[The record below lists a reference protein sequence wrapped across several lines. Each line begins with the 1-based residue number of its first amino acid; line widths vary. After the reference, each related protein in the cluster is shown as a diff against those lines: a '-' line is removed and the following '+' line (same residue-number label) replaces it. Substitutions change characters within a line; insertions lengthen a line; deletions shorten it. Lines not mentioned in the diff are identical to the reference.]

1 MLIWRHDPAD
11 LTALRLLETGDPI
24 VCRATTSRGIAMYR
38 SHVAESERHRFR
50 CARGRWYFRD
60 NGRQARGA
68 YAAYP
73 MTEARAEEFAEFERR
88 AQAIAY
94 IQAFDMKGLGSWE
107 TADLLT
113 LAQVMMQL
121 SKKSEGA

>member
-1 MLIWRHDPAD
+1 MLSWQLDPAD
-11 LTALRLLETGDPI
+11 LTALRLLETGDAI
-24 VCRATTSRGIAMYR
+24 LCRASTSRGIAMYR
-38 SHVAESERHRFR
+38 SLVTESERHRFR

-73 MTEARAEEFAEFERR
+73 MTEDRARDFAEFERR

-94 IQAFDMKGLGSWE
+94 IQAFDVKELGSWE

-113 LAQVMMQL
+113 LAQVIMQL